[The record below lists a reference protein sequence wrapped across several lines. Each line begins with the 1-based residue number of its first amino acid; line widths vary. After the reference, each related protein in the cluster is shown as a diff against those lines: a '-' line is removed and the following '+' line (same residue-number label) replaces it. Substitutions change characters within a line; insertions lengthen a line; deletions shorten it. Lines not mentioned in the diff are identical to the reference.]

1 MKIAINTRFLLPNGL
16 EGIGRYTQEI
26 SKRLVALCPDDEFI
40 FLFDRKFEHRYI
52 FGENVSGVVIHPQ
65 ARHPILWYWWFE
77 KSLPSFFKKN
87 KVDLFISMDGYC
99 SLKSPVPT
107 IMVIH
112 DLAYVHYPD
121 QIKTAARKYYQKW
134 VPRFCKRADKLVTIS
149 RASQADL
156 VEQYQMEKKE
166 IGIIPNGYNP
176 KFSPLTPEQKLA
188 TRIQFADGEKYF
200 CTLGAIH
207 PRKNIEGTIHAFDKY
222 KSISKSKDKLLI
234 IGRMAWKNE
243 KLKNTLDNSPN
254 KSDIKLLG
262 YLPDEEVR
270 FILGSSKALLFLSF
284 FEGFGVPL
292 LEAMQLKIPTIYSNL
307 SVMPEIAG
315 DTGIP
320 VNPKDL
326 NEVSNAM
333 MALKDFET
341 ETVQKLREEK
351 LKAYNWDRAAQLMKR
366 YVDAVR

>member
-26 SKRLVALCPDDEFI
+26 SKRLVALCPEDEFI
-40 FLFDRKFEHRYI
+40 YLFDRKYDERYLFEK
-52 FGENVSGVVIHPQ
+52 NVKGVVIHPQ

-99 SLKSPVPT
+99 SLKSTIPT

-121 QIKTAARKYYQKW
+121 QIKTSARKYYEKW
-134 VPRFCKRADKLVTIS
+134 VPRFCRRADQLITIS
-149 RASQADL
+149 EASRTDL
-156 VEQYQMEKKE
+156 VNQYQLEKKN
-166 IGIIPNGYNP
+166 IGIIPNGFNP
-176 KFSPLTPEQKLA
+176 SFSPLNEEQKLA
-188 TRIQFADGEKYF
+188 ARFQFADGKKFF

-207 PRKNIEGTIHAFDKY
+207 PRKNIEGTIRAFNHY
-222 KSISKSKDKLLI
+222 KSETKSKDKLLV
-234 IGRMAWKNE
+234 IGRMAWKNDRLK
-243 KLKNTLDNSPN
+243 KLVENSPY
-254 KSDIKLLG
+254 KDDIKFLG

-270 FILGSSKALLFLSF
+270 LILGSAKALLFLSF

-292 LEAMQLKIPTIYSNL
+292 LEAMQLKTPTIYSNT

-315 DTGIP
+315 ATGIP
-320 VNPKDL
+320 VDPSNL
-326 NEVSNAM
+326 NEISRAM
-333 MALKDFET
+333 IGVTTFGN
-341 ETVQKLREEK
+341 ETVQKLRDEK
-351 LKAYNWDRAAQLMKR
+351 LSAYNWDRAADLMKG
-366 YVDAVR
+366 YVDAIR